1 MVASLIWLCVYANA
15 DLCFVEF
22 VDGKSALKKQLKN
35 KQREEEKRRKEEE
48 KAAKQV
54 YFFFGHFLLVNFVFI
69 SRAIVSEVHFC

>member
-1 MVASLIWLCVYANA
+1 MVCDFDCLFVCMLIDFY
-15 DLCFVEF
+15 FVGF
-22 VDGKSALKKQLKN
+22 VCGKSALKKQLKN